1 MATLLLR
8 RLGYRVTGSGD
19 AVQALDD
26 FRSRPYEFAA
36 VVTDL
41 SMPGLS
47 GVDLAR
53 WVHEIRPGVPI
64 VLTSG
69 YVRPEDIA
77 AMRRLGAVDVIM
89 KPSLVADL
97 GPALHR
103 LLTESQPKP

>member
-1 MATLLLR
+1 
-8 RLGYRVTGSGD
+8 
-19 AVQALDD
+19 
-26 FRSRPYEFAA
+26 
-36 VVTDL
+36 
-41 SMPGLS
+41 
-47 GVDLAR
+47 
-53 WVHEIRPGVPI
+53 